1 MQPQVPV
8 HALAFLFLLAV
19 STQLARTQESAA
31 APTAPSHQDRL
42 LVCNKAAHSLSIYD
56 PATRKELA
64 VLPTG
69 QGPHEVAIS
78 PDGRTAVVSDYGA
91 QLPGSTLTVIDVLAA
106 KVLRTITLSEPVAEP
121 IAGAA
126 AGAAA
131 GTGAEPK
138 ARTYLRPH
146 GSSFVGPTH
155 LVVTSESTRRLL
167 LVDLAKDRVERTWT
181 TPQQTMHMVALSPD
195 RKHAFATSI
204 KEGNVAWFDLGGA
217 ATPTTA
223 PTIVPTGQ
231 GAEGL
236 AVNPAT
242 GEAWVGN
249 RAANTVS
256 IVDPRT
262 GKVTAEL
269 PTGDFPFRVA
279 FANGGDQALVTCAES
294 GDVHVFDGKQKKLLR
309 AIEISGDASEL
320 SPLPMGITVDPDSRF
335 AYVACGRGEFVAVI
349 DLQQQRVVDRIAS
362 RAGPDGIGYA
372 RIVTKGL

>member
-1 MQPQVPV
+1 MRAV
-8 HALAFLFLLAV
+8 AFLFLLAV
-19 STQLARTQESAA
+19 SANAVRTQESPAVPA
-31 APTAPSHQDRL
+31 SPAHQDRL
-42 LVCNKAAHSLSIYD
+42 LVCNKADHSLSIYD

-78 PDGRTAVVSDYGA
+78 PDGRTAVVSDYGG

-106 KVLRTITLSEPVAEP
+106 KVLRTIALTEPVAEP
-121 IAGAA
+121 VAQPVAGATPDPA
-126 AGAAA
+126 TATAP
-131 GTGAEPK
+131 EPK
-138 ARTYLRPH
+138 IRTYLRPH
-146 GSSFVGPTH
+146 GSSFVDSTH
-155 LVVTSESTRRLL
+155 LVITSESTRRLL

-204 KEGNVAWFDLGGA
+204 KEGNVAWFDLAGA
-217 ATPTTA
+217 AA

-256 IVDPRT
+256 IVDPQT

-279 FANGGDQALVTCAES
+279 FANGGAQALVTCAES
-294 GDVHVFDGKQKKLLR
+294 GDVHVFDARQKKLLQ
-309 AIEISGDASEL
+309 AIEISGDGSEL
-320 SPLPMGITVDPDSRF
+320 SPMPMGITVDPDSRF
-335 AYVACGRGEFVAVI
+335 AYVACGRGEFVAVL
-349 DLQQQRVVDRIAS
+349 DLQQKKVIDRIVS

-372 RIVTKGL
+372 RIVSKRE